1 MTYHLLPQ
9 NLGPQPG
16 LRLSL
21 LLCDG
26 ESLPA
31 RLDGFLPALRWGP
44 AALSPLSHCG
54 RFSPERERPPDGGHL
69 CAVQAGGSSTH
80 GPEDGVSSACG
91 PSNLQG
97 LRTDHG
103 ITCTREGSL
112 GEKRV
117 MKPEHLRGSSR
128 TRHRAFRPEDSSFLS
143 LLGFPPHLPFF
154 LMTSAKLPISPQVLI
169 LGNLATASHDYE

>member
-1 MTYHLLPQ
+1 M
-9 NLGPQPG
+9 GSSQPFAG
-16 LRLSL
+16 
-21 LLCDG
+21 
-26 ESLPA
+26 
-31 RLDGFLPALRWGP
+31 ALRPFLLRVTVEGS
-44 AALSPLSHCG
+44 LQ
-54 RFSPERERPPDGGHL
+54 RERGLQMVGICVLSKCLVDSDPDAQNRVWGQCGA
-69 CAVQAGGSSTH
+69 AVQAGGSSTH